1 MKKLLLIV
9 PLFCF
14 YMAEAQNQNPEDAKM
29 KPEMTEFWDP
39 EVPVVTP
46 GERPQDA
53 PSDAIILFDGSQ
65 KSLNENWTN
74 SKKQAPGWKVADNC
88 VTVVKGTGTIQ
99 TKLPFE
105 DVQLHIE
112 WRTPAEVVGNS
123 QGRGNSGI
131 FLQGLYELQVLDNYN
146 NRTYRNGQAGS
157 LYKQYAPLVNV
168 CKKPGEWQTYDVIY
182 TAPRFKDDGSVFSP
196 ARFTILQNGVLVQ
209 NNVQLWGPTEY
220 IGIPKYRKHGPAPI
234 VLQDHGNPVS
244 FRNIW
249 IRKL

>member
-74 SKKQAPGWKVADNC
+74 NKKQAPGWKVADNC

-123 QGRGNSGI
+123 QGRGNSGSDKDT
-131 FLQGLYELQVLDNYN
+131 FGLCRQTVVPAQKLCQ
-146 NRTYRNGQAGS
+146 GQAEIS
-157 LYKQYAPLVNV
+157 ITLFRA
-168 CKKPGEWQTYDVIY
+168 
-182 TAPRFKDDGSVFSP
+182 
-196 ARFTILQNGVLVQ
+196 ILQEGWVSLSEAFPSRPGKRLHGKQ
-209 NNVQLWGPTEY
+209 RWMR
-220 IGIPKYRKHGPAPI
+220 IP
-234 VLQDHGNPVS
+234 QS
-244 FRNIW
+244 
-249 IRKL
+249 